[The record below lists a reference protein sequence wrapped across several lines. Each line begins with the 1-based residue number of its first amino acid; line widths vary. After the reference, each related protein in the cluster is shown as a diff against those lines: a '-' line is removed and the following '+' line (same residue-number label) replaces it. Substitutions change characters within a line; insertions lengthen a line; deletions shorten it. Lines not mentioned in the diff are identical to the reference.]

1 MDALEGTLQGGYSRV
16 IAPDGRDIAAAP
28 EGRGEPLVLADLG
41 ATLHHQLA
49 WSGAGLLRS
58 CAPCAP
64 CWKPTVPLYDTRYTR
79 VISLLMHCRVPK
91 LLE

>member
-1 MDALEGTLQGGYSRV
+1 MDALDGKVQGGYSRV

-28 EGRGEPLVLADLG
+28 EGRGEPLVLADIG

-64 CWKPTVPLYDTRYTR
+64 CWKPHPF
-79 VISLLMHCRVPK
+79 SLRRTTSVQLN
-91 LLE
+91 LSNE